1 MENTASQTSVTT
13 GKLPDSIARKV
24 LLKALESLPHG
35 CLTLVEGDKSYRFGE
50 SHTDLHATLV
60 VKHPSFYRQI
70 MLSGSIG
77 AGEGYIQGH
86 WTSPDLT
93 KVVQLFARNLAL
105 LDKIEAK
112 FSWLTGTINRV
123 KHVLNRNSQEG
134 SKRNILAHYDLGN
147 AMYEQFLDR
156 EMLYSSALY
165 PHEEASLQEAQLF
178 KLMTICERLDLQPG
192 QTLLEIGT
200 GWGALAIYAAKHY
213 GVHVTTTTISD
224 AQYAY
229 TKARVEREGLSDKVT
244 LLTEDYRNLTGEYD
258 RVVSIEMIE
267 AVGHEYLPGFFK
279 KLETL
284 LKPNGRMLLQAIT
297 IADQRYDSYRK
308 SVDFIQRYI
317 FPGGCLPSVSQMVGH
332 IAKQT
337 DMVVWSLNDMGL
349 DYAKTL
355 KHWHEN
361 FDNAIGE
368 IQALGYGDDFIRM
381 WKFYLSYC
389 EGGFLERT
397 TSTVH
402 LVAVRPDYRI
412 ASHHPPSH
420 SPNAM

>member
-1 MENTASQTSVTT
+1 MENTASQSSVVTA
-13 GKLPDSIARKV
+13 KLPDSLARKL
-24 LLKALESLPHG
+24 LLKALENLPNG

-50 SHTDLHATLV
+50 HHSELHATLV
-60 VKHPSFYRQI
+60 VKHPSFYRQV
-70 MLSGSIG
+70 MFSGSIG

-93 KVVQLFARNLAL
+93 KVVQLFARNLPL
-105 LDKIEAK
+105 LDQIEAK
-112 FSWLTGTINRV
+112 FSWLTGSINRF
-123 KHVLNRNSQEG
+123 KHLLNRNSQQG

-147 AMYEQFLDR
+147 ALYEQFLDR

-165 PHEEASLQEAQLF
+165 PHSEASLADAQLH
-178 KLMTICERLDLQPG
+178 KLKTICERLDLKPG

-229 TKARVEREGLSDKVT
+229 AKARVEREGLSDSVT
-244 LLTEDYRNLTGEYD
+244 LLTEDYRNLSGQYD
-258 RVVSIEMIE
+258 RLVSIEMIE

-284 LKPNGRMLLQAIT
+284 LKPEGRMLLQAIT
-297 IADQRYDSYRK
+297 ISDQRYDSYRK

-317 FPGGCLPSVSQMVGH
+317 FPGGCLPSVHQMVGH
-332 IAKQT
+332 LAKRT
-337 DMVVWSLNDMGL
+337 DMQVWSIDDMGL

-355 KHWHEN
+355 KDWHDN
-361 FDNAIGE
+361 FDRSVAQ
-368 IQALGYGDDFIRM
+368 IQALGYGEDFIRM

-402 LVAVRPDYRI
+402 LVAVRPGYRL
-412 ASHHPPSH
+412 
-420 SPNAM
+420 PNTINRC